1 MIEGMKD
8 SEGVILVIAAHSK
21 AMGNLMQAV
30 AGKDSKAIA
39 AMWAEAKRTWKEV
52 RRLQEELAGESD

>member
-8 SEGVILVIAAHSK
+8 SDVISAIAAHSK

-30 AGKDSKAIA
+30 AGKDSKAIV
-39 AMWAEAKRTWKEV
+39 AMWAEAKGPGKMCGVCKR
-52 RRLQEELAGESD
+52 S